1 MTFRSKP
8 RRAAGGLSGDRDRR
22 WAIILENETQPAN
35 ETKRPGPGLGAG
47 RLLWRT
53 KPNPQTKKPNPQG
66 KWRWA
71 IIMEEETQP
80 TNQETRPANEVAA
93 PLHHRPECAG
103 NFSTSGRNL
112 DAKCH
117 KKIGAARVGICGF
130 KKNRHIFRHTI
141 CGVLL
146 DLVHPLPFG
155 SILVPP
161 FGAIPVP
168 PFWCNSCPP
177 LLGQFLTPLLVQFLS
192 PLLVISSNL
201 FCAKFHVKNIGKRRS
216 KSLQNRCQKP
226 SP

>member
-8 RRAAGGLSGDRDRR
+8 RRAAGGKLGTGTRR
-22 WAIILENETQPAN
+22 WAIILEEETQPAN

-146 DLVHPLPFG
+146 DLVTP
-155 SILVPP
+155 
-161 FGAIPVP
+161 
-168 PFWCNSCPP
+168 CPS
-177 LLGQFLTPLLVQFLS
+177 VQFLS
-192 PLLVISSNL
+192 PLLGQFL
-201 FCAKFHVKNIGKRRS
+201 
-216 KSLQNRCQKP
+216 
-226 SP
+226 SPPFGAILVPPFWGNS